1 MEESLPDSYS
11 LSKRSWYTT
20 LLKGETGEI
29 RCAKATVAVRGVRP
43 ADLAAIT
50 PAIQAAY
57 ESKYCVKAYNRK
69 WLTGSASRKGSGG
82 RWNLSRSERQSPS

>member
-1 MEESLPDSYS
+1 
-11 LSKRSWYTT
+11 
-20 LLKGETGEI
+20 
-29 RCAKATVAVRGVRP
+29 VRP